1 MSSEQFQAAHD
12 SIYSTG
18 TRLLQYIQQI
28 REGRRSERNDSLGLK
43 SIEDNL
49 NKALN
54 ALQEQKYQVKQTA
67 LEALRICNAILS
79 HSSTL

>member
-18 TRLLQYIQQI
+18 TRLLQHIQQI
-28 REGRRSERNDSLGLK
+28 REGRRSEGNDSLGLK

-49 NKALN
+49 NKALPN
-54 ALQEQKYQVKQTA
+54 VIAFPVFSTA
-67 LEALRICNAILS
+67 GWLPL
-79 HSSTL
+79 